1 VTWGPKNASAGSPFF
16 THSWTF
22 EQNPFTGKRPAL
34 EYPAVP
40 YGPEDFHCER
50 PMNDWASG
58 FSLNYGWLAG
68 LADLNTERPFVQ
80 QRIADY
86 LTELIGLGYVDI
98 QG

>member
-1 VTWGPKNASAGSPFF
+1 
-16 THSWTF
+16 
-22 EQNPFTGKRPAL
+22 
-34 EYPAVP
+34 
-40 YGPEDFHCER
+40 
-50 PMNDWASG
+50 MNDWASG